1 MNNIFSNY
9 PKEKYG
15 ISKYSVGIC
24 YNNKMNLYNYDNQ
37 EIYDIASITK
47 LFTLKILYDLQKE
60 DKIDLNSKI
69 TTYLKLANLD
79 KDTTILDLIKMED
92 TIRTDKKLSDAKNK
106 EEFLN
111 ILFTARIE
119 KKNIPEYNDI
129 GFCLLGILI
138 EKITQ
143 KSLAE
148 NFQELFQKLGLKNTC
163 VNPSSNYQLYGNG
176 NNDHSPHD
184 LKTRIAGGLTGAAGI
199 FSNVSDLLR
208 VGKLVIEEKFFNKE
222 FLIDIFKYNFI
233 DHKKRN
239 RTYAGLYKYTED
251 YKCYVPKSYSKY
263 SLAHQGYTG
272 ATLIIDLKEKVVNVL
287 LFDAIL
293 KETNEKSKNFF
304 EGYDQLQE
312 IVSKK
317 TLDLKEGN

>member
-1 MNNIFSNY
+1 M
-9 PKEKYG
+9 
-15 ISKYSVGIC
+15 
-24 YNNKMNLYNYDNQ
+24 
-37 EIYDIASITK
+37 
-47 LFTLKILYDLQKE
+47 
-60 DKIDLNSKI
+60 

-79 KDTTILDLIKMED
+79 KDTTILDLIKMKD
-92 TIRTDKKLSDAKNK
+92 TIRTDRKLSDAKNK

-138 EKITQ
+138 EKVTQ
-143 KSLAE
+143 KTLAE

-163 VNPSSNYQLYGNG
+163 VNPSNRYKIYGNG
-176 NNDHSPHD
+176 NSDLFPHD
-184 LKTRIAGGLTGAAGI
+184 KKTRIAGGLTGA
-199 FSNVSDLLR
+199 FSNVSDLLQ
-208 VGKLVIEEKFFNKE
+208 VGKLLIEEKFFDKE
-222 FLIDIFKYNFI
+222 FLMAIFKYNFI

-251 YKCYVPKSYSKY
+251 YKCYVPKNYSKY

-287 LFDAIL
+287 LFAAIL
-293 KETNEKSKNFF
+293 KDTNEKSENFF

-312 IVSKK
+312 IISKK
-317 TLDLKEGN
+317 TIHLKEGN